1 MALRQNSVGSSHR
14 LRGELRRL
22 RVAARLTQRVVADAL
37 DWSQSKIVRI
47 ESGAVGVSSTDLRAL
62 LALYGVTDAVRI
74 DEMVEWGR
82 MRRQHS
88 WWDDYDLLDQHF
100 KTFLGLE
107 AAAVRIQ
114 QSQSLLVPG
123 LLQTKEYAQAAIA
136 GYDSD
141 PDLIKQAVDARG
153 RRQEYLLGPGGP
165 EMYFIM
171 DEAAL
176 HRIVGAIGTMRA
188 QLLWLI
194 ELSKQSNIHIQVVPF
209 DYGSYAGTR
218 GSFIT
223 LEFGDS
229 GPDPVVFLEQPWRDE
244 LIENDRREIDGYLRT
259 FDELRHSAKPENE
272 FAGFIQGVLRQKPYG
287 GQAVA

>member
-1 MALRQNSVGSSHR
+1 MSLPHSSVGSSHR

-22 RVAARLTQRVVADAL
+22 RVAAKLTQRAVAEAL
-37 DWSQSKIVRI
+37 DCSQSKIVRI
-47 ESGAVGVSSTDLRAL
+47 ESGAVGISSIDLRAL
-62 LALYGVTDAVRI
+62 LALYGVTDAARI

-100 KTFLGLE
+100 TTFLGLE

-114 QSQSLLVPG
+114 QSQSSLVPG

-141 PDLIKQAVDARG
+141 PDLIQQGVDARM
-153 RRQEYLLGPGGP
+153 RRQEYLLDADGP

-171 DEAAL
+171 DEAAV
-176 HRIVGAIGTMRA
+176 RRMVGKAATMRA
-188 QLLWLI
+188 QLCRLV
-194 ELSKQSNIHIQVVPF
+194 ELAERSNIHIQVVPF
-209 DYGSYAGTR
+209 EHGSYVGAR

-229 GPDPVVFLEQPWRDE
+229 GSDPVVFIEQPWRDE
-244 LIENDRREIDGYLRT
+244 LVQNDRREIDGYLRT
-259 FDELRHSAKPENE
+259 FEELRRSAMPESE
-272 FAGFIQGVLRQKPYG
+272 FAGFVRRILDQAPY